1 MKAWTYILALW
12 STTAAFLL
20 PFIAAAAACNP
31 DTQFCGFSR
40 FSNLKDFIISSLK
53 VVVTISLPVIVFFI
67 VLSGLYFVMARGNP
81 EQLKKAKM
89 NFVYVIAGTAL
100 ILGAW
105 VLATI
110 LGATFLQIVGG

>member
-1 MKAWTYILALW
+1 MKIWKYGAWLSLTMTAYILPL
-12 STTAAFLL
+12 
-20 PFIAAAAACNP
+20 AAAAACNP
-31 DTQFCGFSR
+31 NTQFCGFSR
-40 FSNLKDFIISSLK
+40 YDNIKDFIVSALK
-53 VVVTISLPVIVFFI
+53 VFVTLSLPVIVFFI

-105 VLATI
+105 VLATL
-110 LGATFLQIVGG
+110 LGATFLQIAGG